1 MCPRCTVRLILLR
14 MALVVRVL
22 RHGRGLSARLMHDQ
36 SVSYQPPPAP
46 AGIAAAAATTPAEEP
61 RPRLRLLLIRH
72 GETTFNVE
80 QRLPGHL
87 PDVPLTDEGR
97 RQAHRAA
104 VALSAI
110 PLSAVISSPLERA
123 RDTAE
128 IIARGW
134 GLPVLLDDRL
144 KDTDSGRW
152 SGQKID
158 ELAKSDPEWR
168 AFVAHPTE
176 PPPGVGVE
184 SLAVVM
190 ERSVAAVEDVI
201 RHAELGAVIALVAHA
216 DVIKL
221 VVGHYVGIH
230 PDCAHRLHVDN
241 ASITALE
248 FAGDRPPLVLALN
261 WTPAPWWLSMP
272 PKQRAPDAEPRPG
285 GVEAAQAGEAPE
297 RDRRAAD
304 QDGA

>member
-1 MCPRCTVRLILLR
+1 MTLR
-14 MALVVRVL
+14 MSLVVRAL
-22 RHGRGLSARLMHDQ
+22 RYGRELSARLMDDRAG
-36 SVSYQPPPAP
+36 SSLPTPAP
-46 AGIAAAAATTPAEEP
+46 AGTAPAAPAQEP
-61 RPRLRLLLIRH
+61 RPRVRLLLIRH

-80 QRLPGHL
+80 RRLPGHL

-110 PLSAVISSPLERA
+110 PLSAVFSSPLERA

-134 GLPVLLDDRL
+134 GLPVQLDDRL

-158 ELAKSDPEWR
+158 DLARSDPEWR

-176 PPPGVGVE
+176 PPPGVE
-184 SLAVVM
+184 SLAAVM
-190 ERSVAAVEDVI
+190 ERAVATVEDVL
-201 RHAELGAVIALVAHA
+201 RNAELGAVIALVAHA

-221 VVGHYVGIH
+221 IVGHYVGIH
-230 PDCAHRLHVDN
+230 PDCAHRLHTDN

-261 WTPAPWWLSMP
+261 WTADAWWLVWP
-272 PKQRAPDAEPRPG
+272 PKPSAPTAAPTPGGGAAAEAGEGREGERPDAEPRR
-285 GVEAAQAGEAPE
+285 E
-297 RDRRAAD
+297 
-304 QDGA
+304 

>member
-1 MCPRCTVRLILLR
+1 MCLRCTVRLMTLR
-14 MALVVRVL
+14 MALVVRAL
-22 RHGRGLSARLMHDQ
+22 RYGRGLSARLMHDRP
-36 SVSYQPPPAP
+36 VSHQPLPAP
-46 AGIAAAAATTPAEEP
+46 AAAAAATTPAEEP
-61 RPRLRLLLIRH
+61 RPRVRLLLIRH

-80 QRLPGHL
+80 RRLPGQL
-87 PDVPLTDEGR
+87 LDVPLTDEGR

-128 IIARGW
+128 IMARGW
-134 GLPVLLDDRL
+134 GLPVRLDNRL
-144 KDTDSGRW
+144 KDTDVGRW
-152 SGQKID
+152 AGQKID
-158 ELAKSDPEWR
+158 ELTKSDPEWR

-184 SLAVVM
+184 SMVVVM
-190 ERSVAAVEDVI
+190 ERAVAAVEDVL
-201 RHAELGAVIALVAHA
+201 RNAELGAVIAVVAHA

-221 VVGHYVGIH
+221 VVGHYMGIH

-248 FAGDRPPLVLALN
+248 FAGDRPPLLLALN
-261 WTPAPWWLSMP
+261 WTAAPWWLSMP
-272 PKQRAPDAEPRPG
+272 PKQRAPDAEQRTG
-285 GVEAAQAGEAPE
+285 GVEGAGAGEAAE
-297 RDRRAAD
+297 REREAGD

>member
-1 MCPRCTVRLILLR
+1 

-22 RHGRGLSARLMHDQ
+22 RHGRGLSARLMHDR

-46 AGIAAAAATTPAEEP
+46 AGIAAAAVTTPAEEP
-61 RPRLRLLLIRH
+61 RPRMRLLLIRH

-134 GLPVLLDDRL
+134 GLPVRLDDRL

-176 PPPGVGVE
+176 PPPSVGVE

-190 ERSVAAVEDVI
+190 ERSVAAVEDVL
-201 RHAELGAVIALVAHA
+201 RNAEPGAVIALVAHA

-221 VVGHYVGIH
+221 VVGHYLGIH

-261 WTPAPWWLSMP
+261 WTAAPWWLSMP
-272 PKQRAPDAEPRPG
+272 PKQRAPEAEPRPG
-285 GVEAAQAGEAPE
+285 GVEAAEAGEAPE
-297 RDRRAAD
+297 RDRQAAD
-304 QDGA
+304 KDGE